1 MISKT
6 LRKANIR
13 LRPGK
18 LSFGPEWLVLG
29 VNNLCNMSCKM
40 CDVGTGF
47 EGSNFHFH
55 LTGARP
61 LNMPLEL
68 ITRIFDQAA
77 KYYPKA
83 KMGYA
88 FTEPIIYPHL
98 SESVAYA
105 SKLRLHTSITTNA
118 LKLRN
123 VADELHKAGLSEIM
137 VSLDGPEEIH
147 NEIRGN
153 RHSFQWALEGIE
165 KVLALPH
172 PRPEVS
178 VFCTLTEWNIGH
190 LERFVKRFE
199 KLPLK
204 RMGFMHT
211 NYTTHEMAAAHN
223 ALWGEFY
230 PATAS
235 NMEGIDLSKMN
246 LSLLLQEVKAIRAMK
261 LPFPVSWSP
270 ELHDAQALNTFYHQP
285 QVKIGKICNDAFRN
299 LMIKSDGT
307 AIPAHG
313 RCYRVEAG
321 NLYQNTLPEL
331 WNAPALAQFRK
342 SLMKSGGLL
351 PACSRCC
358 SAF

>member
-1 MISKT
+1 MITRVLK
-6 LRKANIR
+6 KANIR

-29 VNNLCNMSCKM
+29 VNNLCNLHCKM

-47 EGSNFHFH
+47 DQSNFHYH
-55 LTGARP
+55 LTGAKP

-77 KYYPKA
+77 KYYPTA

-98 SESVAYA
+98 TESVAYA
-105 SKLRLHTSITTNA
+105 SKLKLHTSITTNA

-123 VADELHKAGLSEIM
+123 LADDLHKAGLGEIM

-153 RHSFQWALEGIE
+153 RNSFQWALEGIE
-165 KVLALPH
+165 KILSMPE
-172 PRPEVS
+172 PRPEIS

-190 LERFVKRFE
+190 LVRFVKRFV
-199 KLPLK
+199 KLPIK

-211 NYTTHEMAAAHN
+211 NYTTEAMAAAHN
-223 ALWGEFY
+223 AQWGTLY
-230 PATAS
+230 PMTAS
-235 NMEGIDLSKMN
+235 NMEGIDLSKMDLTVL
-246 LSLLLQEVKAIRAMK
+246 LSEIREIGAIK
-261 LPFPVSWSP
+261 LPFPITWSP
-270 ELHDAQALNTFYHQP
+270 ELHTAEALHSFYHSP
-285 QVKIGKICNDAFRN
+285 EKKVGKICNDAFRN

-307 AIPAHG
+307 VIPAHG

-321 NLYQNTLPEL
+321 NLYQQSLPEL
-331 WNAPALAQFRK
+331 WNAPALATFRK
-342 SLMKSGGLL
+342 NLLKAGGLM
-351 PACSRCC
+351 PGCTRCC